1 MSDLDADFLLLR
13 IAQLKGMAS
22 PELLRA
28 AASGVGDG
36 FEERLA
42 RLVSAGW
49 LQPLPRGVRVTPA
62 GRDWLSQRL
71 REESQVID
79 RDASACV
86 YDSFGPVNQAFK
98 QLIYDWQI
106 RVKGGAPVPNDHQDA
121 AYDQAVLARLE
132 DTHRSVQ
139 PVLDAASAI
148 APRLA
153 MYEARLA
160 AARQRVAAGE
170 TRWLAAPLVD
180 SYHTVW
186 FELHEDLL
194 AVAGLTRSDEA
205 RAGRAD

>member
-1 MSDLDADFLLLR
+1 M
-13 IAQLKGMAS
+13 
-22 PELLRA
+22 
-28 AASGVGDG
+28 
-36 FEERLA
+36 
-42 RLVSAGW
+42 
-49 LQPLPRGVRVTPA
+49 
-62 GRDWLSQRL
+62 
-71 REESQVID
+71 REESQAAD
-79 RDASACV
+79 RDACARV
-86 YDSFGPVNQAFK
+86 YDSFGPVNQSFK

-106 RVKGGAPVPNDHQDA
+106 RATGGAAVPNDHQDA
-121 AYDQAVLARLE
+121 AYDRAVLARLE
-132 DTHRSVQ
+132 DTHHSVQ

>member
-1 MSDLDADFLLLR
+1 MSDLDTDFLLLR

-28 AASGVGDG
+28 AATGVGDG
-36 FEERLA
+36 FEERVA
-42 RLVSAGW
+42 RLVSAGL
-49 LQPLPRGVRVTPA
+49 LQSLPRGVRVTPA
-62 GRDWLSQRL
+62 GRDWLAQRL
-71 REESQVID
+71 REESQAAD
-79 RDASACV
+79 RDACARV
-86 YDSFGPVNQAFK
+86 YDSFGPVNQSFK

-106 RVKGGAPVPNDHQDA
+106 RATSGASVPNDHQDA
-121 AYDQAVLARLE
+121 AYDRAVLARLE

-139 PVLDAASAI
+139 PVLDAASTI

-153 MYEARLA
+153 MYRARLA

-194 AVAGLTRSDEA
+194 AVAGLTRTEEA